1 VSRGRGLA
9 AALVAL
15 LLAALAATA
24 ATAPGALASSAAPRT
39 AAEATAAAS
48 AEKPSI
54 RWAPIPF
61 PATRKREMRAYAK
74 RHYGINTFQLKKPK
88 VIVEHWTES
97 STWQS
102 AWDTFAPD
110 VADSELGEKPGVCAH
125 FIVDEKGIIHQLVSI
140 GTMCRHT
147 VGLNYTA
154 IGIEHV
160 GFSDGEVLGNAK
172 EMKASLALTCWL
184 KDREGIA
191 IKNVIGHNESL
202 SSRYHKE
209 KVASLKDQTHDD
221 FKRSSMN
228 AYRDRLKDACG

>member
-1 VSRGRGLA
+1 VSVGRVLVAVLA
-9 AALVAL
+9 AVL
-15 LLAALAATA
+15 LTVLGTATTAMASTGGAANAVD
-24 ATAPGALASSAAPRT
+24 
-39 AAEATAAAS
+39 AAAD
-48 AEKPSI
+48 AAKPSI
-54 RWAPIPF
+54 RWSPIPF

-102 AWDTFAPD
+102 AWNTFAPD

-125 FIVDEKGIIHQLVSI
+125 FIVDEKGLIHQLVSI

-191 IKNVIGHNESL
+191 LKNVIGHNESL
-202 SSRYHKE
+202 SSKYHKE
-209 KVASLKDQTHDD
+209 KVVSLKDQTHGD
-221 FKRSSMN
+221 FERSSMDT
-228 AYRDRLKDACG
+228 YRDRLADACD

>member
-1 VSRGRGLA
+1 VSVGRALA
-9 AALVAL
+9 AVLVATL
-15 LLAALAATA
+15 VAALAA
-24 ATAPGALASSAAPRT
+24 ATVSAAG
-39 AAEATAAAS
+39 AAA
-48 AEKPSI
+48 ADAARPSI
-54 RWAPIPF
+54 RWSPIPF
-61 PATRKREMRAYAK
+61 PATRKREMRAYAN

-102 AWDTFAPD
+102 AWNTFAPD

-125 FIVDEKGIIHQLVSI
+125 FIVDEKGLIHQLVSI

-160 GFSDGEVLGNAK
+160 GFSDGEVLGNAR

-191 IKNVIGHNESL
+191 LKNVIGHNESL
-202 SSRYHKE
+202 SSKYHKE
-209 KVASLKDQTHDD
+209 KVASLKDQTHGD

-228 AYRDRLKDACG
+228 AYRDRLADACG